1 MKVADRYRLVR
12 RIATG
17 GMGTVYEG
25 LDERLGRRVAVK
37 VLKEEYADDPR
48 SQERFSREARAAA
61 MLNHPHIAQ
70 VFDSGQDA
78 GRAFIVMEYV
88 DGPHLG
94 QLLESEGRLA
104 PWRAVEIA
112 ADVCSA
118 LGAAHAVGIVHR
130 DVKPSNVL
138 LTPQH
143 QVKVTDFGIAQAQG
157 QAALTGTGMVLGT
170 AHYLSPE
177 QASGQGTTPASD
189 VYAVGVLL
197 FQLLTGSVPFD
208 NDSPVAVALSH
219 VTQQVPPLTDRAPDV
234 PPRVAAAVAQAT
246 AKDPRQRCADA
257 SLMEAELRAALA
269 APATQPMPAAPVAA
283 TPTGRLEVG
292 HRARRPVGRTLAI
305 LAGVGLLLVGL
316 AALGIQILGH
326 DPADPTADRATDRAT
341 SNDRR
346 ESPRRSPSKVTRDK
360 PRSTGPVVPADV
372 IGGDAKELEEQL
384 EELGYDTDKVTI
396 DSAAQKDS
404 ILATVPAPGDPL
416 ASGQSILLVA
426 SKGKP
431 PKEPSSYVVPAEL
444 IGADVDEAE
453 EYLEDQELKVET
465 VEIHSDGDQDGV
477 IATYPGPGAIA
488 DSGTIVLVVADDED
502 D

>member
-1 MKVADRYRLVR
+1 VNVADRYRLVR

-70 VFDSGQDA
+70 VFDSGQDV
-78 GRAFIVMEYV
+78 GRAFIVMEYI

-94 QLLESEGRLA
+94 QLLEIEGRLP
-104 PWRAVEIA
+104 PWQAVEIA

-138 LTPQH
+138 LTPHH

-189 VYAVGVLL
+189 VYSVGVVL

-208 NDSPVAVALSH
+208 GDSPVAVALSH
-219 VTQQVPPLTDRAPDV
+219 VTQEVPPVSDRAPDV
-234 PPRVAAAVAQAT
+234 PPRVAAAVAHAT
-246 AKDPRQRCADA
+246 AKDPRQRFTDA
-257 SLMEAELRAALA
+257 SLMEVELRAALA
-269 APATQPMPAAPVAA
+269 ARATQPMPATPVAA
-283 TPTGRLEVG
+283 TPAGHREVG
-292 HRARRPVGRTLAI
+292 HRARRSVVRRLAI

-316 AALGIQILGH
+316 VALGIQILGH
-326 DPADPTADRATDRAT
+326 DPADPTADRAASD
-341 SNDRR
+341 DRR
-346 ESPRRSPSKVTRDK
+346 GSPRRSPSKVTRDE
-360 PRSTGPVVPADV
+360 PRSTAPVMPQDV
-372 IGGDAKELEEQL
+372 IGGDAKTLEADL
-384 EELGYDTDKVTI
+384 EELGYDADTVSI
-396 DSAAQKDS
+396 DSAAPKDS

-416 ASGQSILLVA
+416 ASGQAILLVA

-465 VEIHSDGDQDGV
+465 VEIDSDGDQDGV
-477 IATYPGPGAIA
+477 IATYPGPGAVA
-488 DSGTIVLVVADDED
+488 DGGTIVLVVAEEYEN
-502 D
+502 

>member
-1 MKVADRYRLVR
+1 VNVADRYRLVR

-25 LDERLGRRVAVK
+25 VDERLGRRVAVK

-78 GRAFIVMEYV
+78 SGAFIVMEYV

-94 QLLESEGRLA
+94 QLLEIEGRLA
-104 PWRAVEIA
+104 PWRAVGIA
-112 ADVCSA
+112 ADMCSA

-138 LTPQH
+138 LTPHH

-208 NDSPVAVALSH
+208 SDSPVAVALSH
-219 VTQQVPPLTDRAPDV
+219 ATQEVPPVTDLAPDV
-234 PPRVAAAVAQAT
+234 PPRVAAAVAHAT
-246 AKDPRQRCADA
+246 AKDPRQRFADA

-269 APATQPMPAAPVAA
+269 GRATQAMPVAPVAA
-283 TPTGRLEVG
+283 TGQREVG
-292 HRARRPVGRTLAI
+292 HRARRSVVRTLAI

-316 AALGIQILGH
+316 VALGIQILGH
-326 DPADPTADRATDRAT
+326 DPADSTADQTADRAA

-346 ESPRRSPSKVTRDK
+346 ESPRRSPSKATQDK
-360 PRSTGPVVPADV
+360 PRSTGPVVPDEV
-372 IGGDAKELEEQL
+372 IGADAKEIEEQL

-396 DSAAQKDS
+396 DSAAPKDS

-416 ASGQSILLVA
+416 ESGQTILLVA

-431 PKEPSSYVVPAEL
+431 PKEPSSYVVPDEL
-444 IGADVDEAE
+444 IGADADEAE

-465 VEIHSDGDQDGV
+465 VEIDSDGDQNGI
-477 IATYPGPGAIA
+477 IATYPDPGALA
-488 DSGTIVLVVADDED
+488 DSGTIVLVVADED
-502 D
+502 DD